1 MDKKTWE
8 EESEDWAEQ
17 PDPWSDSQGELP
29 HMAAQNPLGPSRS
42 RLRRQIATIRVDAVC
57 LLKEARRVLVEIGY
71 LAGDQIEALRTLF
84 DRACVTLP
92 DGRKLL
98 ATDHAALIAF
108 ARANKIPQETLWEDI
123 TVRQHG
129 RVTEG
134 RFQGWSVTDITALP
148 GCTKIEDLQLDD
160 NEIADISPLA
170 NCGTLVSLSLCRNR
184 ITDIS
189 ALASCVKLENVW
201 LPENSITDSSALAS
215 CKRLRYLDVDVNRIT
230 DISVLAHF
238 RKLWGGSLA
247 DNEITDI
254 SVLESCPRLKIVE
267 VFDNPL
273 SGEAAAVIEKLRG
286 RGVKVY
292 CSSGAPLQP
301 PVISNNVR
309 DDSDIPF

>member
-1 MDKKTWE
+1 MDKKTSE
-8 EESEDWAEQ
+8 EELAEASAQ
-17 PDPWSDSQGELP
+17 QDPWSDSQGELP
-29 HMAAQNPLGPSRS
+29 HIAAQNPLGPSTS
-42 RLRRQIATIRVDAVC
+42 RLRRQIATIRGDAVC
-57 LLKEARRVLVEIGY
+57 LLKDARRVLADLGH
-71 LAGDQIEALRTLF
+71 LAGDQVEALRTSF
-84 DRACVTLP
+84 DRACVTIP
-92 DGRKLL
+92 DGQRLL
-98 ATDHAALIAF
+98 ATEHAALIAF
-108 ARANKIPQETLWEDI
+108 ARANKIPEERLWEDI

-148 GCTKIEDLQLDD
+148 GSTKIENLQLHN

-170 NCGTLVSLSLCRNR
+170 NCGALVSLTLSWNE

-189 ALASCVKLENVW
+189 ALASCGKLENVW
-201 LPENSITDSSALAS
+201 LGFNRIKDISALAS
-215 CKRLRYLDVDVNRIT
+215 CKRLRYLDVGVNQIT

-238 RKLWGGSLA
+238 RKLWGVSLA
-247 DNEITDI
+247 VNEITDI

-292 CSSGAPLQP
+292 SSSSGASLQP
-301 PVISNNVR
+301 LVISQR
-309 DDSDIPF
+309 G

>member
-29 HMAAQNPLGPSRS
+29 HMAAQNPLGTSTS

-57 LLKEARRVLVEIGY
+57 LLKEARRVLADIGY
-71 LAGDQIEALRTLF
+71 LAGDQIETLRTSF
-84 DRACVTLP
+84 DRACVTIP
-92 DGRKLL
+92 DGGRRLL

-108 ARANKIPQETLWEDI
+108 ARANEIPEEMLWERI

-129 RVTEG
+129 RVTKG
-134 RFQGWSVTDITALP
+134 CFDRLRVTDITALP
-148 GCTKIEDLQLDD
+148 GCTKIENLQLDD
-160 NEIADISPLA
+160 NEIADIAPLA

-201 LPENSITDSSALAS
+201 LPENSITDISALAS
-215 CKRLRYLDVDVNRIT
+215 CKRLRYLDVAVNRIT

-238 RKLWGGSLA
+238 RKLWGVELPL
-247 DNEITDI
+247 NEITDI
-254 SVLESCPRLKIVE
+254 SVLEGCPRLKIVE

-273 SGEAAAVIEKLRG
+273 SAEAV
-286 RGVKVY
+286 
-292 CSSGAPLQP
+292 
-301 PVISNNVR
+301 
-309 DDSDIPF
+309 